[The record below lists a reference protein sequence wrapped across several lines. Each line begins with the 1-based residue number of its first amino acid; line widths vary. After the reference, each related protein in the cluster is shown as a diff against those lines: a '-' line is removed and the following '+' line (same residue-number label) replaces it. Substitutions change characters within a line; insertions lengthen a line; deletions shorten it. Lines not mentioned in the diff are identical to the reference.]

1 MKDEVEY
8 FKEIHLMEGFA
19 VTLTLAGLADDG
31 SRFAVRNEFFRTDE
45 KLAARV
51 TSFGGWLDLANR
63 KLIAPP
69 EALHNAMRSLQKT
82 KDFQVLASSL
92 K

>member
-8 FKEIHLMEGFA
+8 FKEIHLMEDFT
-19 VTLTLAGLADDG
+19 VTLTLAGLADDR
-31 SRFAVRNEFFRTDE
+31 SRFAVRNEFFRT
-45 KLAARV
+45 
-51 TSFGGWLDLANR
+51 
-63 KLIAPP
+63 
-69 EALHNAMRSLQKT
+69 ALHNAIRSLQKT